1 VNDKID
7 VCRGLFAFLVVVA
20 HAHEVAWSMHPD
32 VPNRL
37 GWASRQVLASAA
49 GSGIYWV
56 MGFFVISGYC
66 IQLSVQRLADQGSFS
81 LGTYLVARLTRIIPL
96 YYVAL
101 LFTVTVEWW
110 IAADR
115 PGNWPNG
122 LNLPTLLCQLLLIQ
136 NLTQTFGS
144 FAPSWSITNEAFY
157 YVFYG
162 LLVVA
167 LARGSRRPAFVGI
180 ALCLVVGACTQ
191 IPYRL
196 GLRSPAIL
204 STGML
209 FGLGI
214 NWFLGALVAEHRDW
228 LRRDPQVQAIARW
241 WPAILALPI
250 GLRCTDRIGMECVW
264 MGSGLAFTLMLI
276 RFLGRDWERAGP
288 DRAGGPSPRSRRLI
302 TALGLASYPTYL
314 FHGPI
319 LMLVGSTVIRWDLAV
334 DWRWT
339 WAVLTSA
346 GIASGI
352 VLGYLLEQPIMAW
365 RATLLRRL
373 GSARARPITAGGVQ
387 VGIAGVGN

>member
-1 VNDKID
+1 
-7 VCRGLFAFLVVVA
+7 
-20 HAHEVAWSMHPD
+20 MHPD
-32 VPNRL
+32 VPSRL
-37 GWASRQVLASAA
+37 GWVSRQLLAYAA

-66 IQLSVQRLADQGSFS
+66 IELSVQRLVDRGSFP
-81 LGTYLVARLTRIIPL
+81 LKTYLIARLTRIVPL

-101 LFTVTVEWW
+101 LFTVMVEWW
-110 IAADR
+110 IAVER

-157 YVFYG
+157 YVFFG
-162 LLVVA
+162 LLVAA
-167 LARGSRRPAFVGI
+167 LVRGSRRPAAVGLALCI
-180 ALCLVVGACTQ
+180 ALGAGMQ
-191 IPYRL
+191 LPYRL

-214 NWFLGALVAEHRDW
+214 NWFLGALVAEHRGW
-228 LRRDPQVQAIARW
+228 LRRDRQVQAIARL
-241 WPAILALPI
+241 WPVLLALPI
-250 GLRCTDRIGMECVW
+250 GLRCTDCVGMECVW

-276 RFLGRDWERAGP
+276 RFLGRDQERASQE
-288 DRAGGPSPRSRRLI
+288 RSGGPSPGSRPLI

-319 LMLVGSTVIRWDLAV
+319 LMLAGSILIRWDLAA

-339 WAVLTSA
+339 WAILAAA
-346 GIASGI
+346 GIVVGL
-352 VLGYLLEQPIMAW
+352 VLGYLLEKPIMTW
-365 RATLLRRL
+365 RASLLRRL
-373 GSARARPITAGGVQ
+373 SSPGRPQVAGGVQ
-387 VGIAGVGN
+387 VRIAGVGQ